1 MTSHEELRSPVPP
14 CGNIVRHHCDLVVVR
29 FLQQSHQ
36 PKITQFSIALLI
48 DQDVRRLEI
57 SVDNIGVMQKVQ
69 SLTDLVNDIF
79 LMFFLKD
86 VAADERMQIH
96 IHMFEDKIDIDIV
109 SRPQDLLQPNN
120 IRMLQL
126 LQKHNLAIDALRIR
140 RV

>member
-1 MTSHEELRSPVPP
+1 M
-14 CGNIVRHHCDLVVVR
+14 
-29 FLQQSHQ
+29 
-36 PKITQFSIALLI
+36 
-48 DQDVRRLEI
+48 
-57 SVDNIGVMQKVQ
+57 DNIGVMQKVQ